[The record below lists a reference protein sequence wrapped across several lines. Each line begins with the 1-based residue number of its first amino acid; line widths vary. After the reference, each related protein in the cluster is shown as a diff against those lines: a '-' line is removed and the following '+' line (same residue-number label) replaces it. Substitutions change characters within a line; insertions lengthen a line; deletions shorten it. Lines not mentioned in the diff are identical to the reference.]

1 MGDSGDGGGVD
12 AVAVPAKRGSRR
24 GESGERSQDD
34 ASGSGDENAERG
46 NWTSKSE
53 YMLSMIGNAVGL
65 GNLWRFP
72 YLAYKNGGGAFLIPY
87 IIMLAFVGLPL
98 FFLECSIGQ
107 FASLGPITIWK
118 VVPILKGLGWMMVIT
133 SSLIAL
139 YYNAIIAYG
148 LFYLF
153 ASFTSELP
161 WSSCKKW
168 WGADGNCF
176 DRSVGTAHFLRHCI
190 PLFQVCN
197 SSLAEA
203 NCSSVNSSKQTPSE
217 QYWNKYAL
225 RRSESMD
232 ETGDVVWHLA
242 LTLLLSWIV
251 TCAALV
257 KGIKSS
263 GKVVYFTAIFP
274 YVVLII
280 LLIRGATLP
289 GAILGIEYYIGRQSN
304 FTKLQS
310 AEVWKDA
317 ATQIV
322 FSLATASGCL
332 IALTSYNKFHN
343 NCFKD
348 ALIVTITNCSTSVFA
363 GFVIFSVLGHMAY
376 TTGQPVSEVADAGF
390 GLAFVAYPE
399 ALAQLPI
406 SPLWSILFFLMF
418 LTLGLDSQ
426 FATIE
431 TVTTG
436 LVDEFPNF
444 FRKRRLPLLFSVCM
458 LLFLL
463 GLTTTTQTGIYWV
476 NLVDH
481 FCGGWGLLV
490 AAALELIGINWIY
503 GGNRFIR
510 DIEMMIGKK
519 SQLFWIWWRACWFVI
534 SPLLLIAIFLW
545 SIITFQAPTYGD
557 VVYPMWAIAL
567 GWCMI
572 IFSLIWIP
580 IIGVWK
586 IIKAG
591 GGTIWERFQAV
602 CRPEADWGPYLAQH
616 RTGRY
621 AHLVSSQGPPDKE
634 TTNGFSTGS
643 SHPGSDAESQKE
655 VRYTTAL

>member
-1 MGDSGDGGGVD
+1 MGDSGGFD
-12 AVAVPAKRGSRR
+12 AVVVPVKRGSRQ
-24 GESGERSQDD
+24 GESGERPQRATQDE
-34 ASGSGDENAERG
+34 ASSSGDENVERG
-46 NWTSKSE
+46 NWASKSE

-118 VVPILKGLGWMMVIT
+118 VVPLLKGLGWMMVIT

-139 YYNAIIAYG
+139 YYNSIIAYG

-168 WGADGNCF
+168 WGADENCF
-176 DRSVGTAHFLRHCI
+176 DRS
-190 PLFQVCN
+190 VCN
-197 SSLAEA
+197 SSLAEG

-348 ALIVTITNCSTSVFA
+348 ALVVTITNCSTSVFA
-363 GFVIFSVLGHMAY
+363 GFVIFSVLGHMAH

-586 IIKAG
+586 IIKAEG
-591 GGTIWERFQAV
+591 GSIWERFQAV

-621 AHLVSSQGPPDKE
+621 AHLASSQGPPDKD

-643 SHPGSDAESQKE
+643 SHPGPVAESPKE
-655 VRYTTAL
+655 ARYTTAL